1 MRRGGEHLRKD
12 PGAGTSH
19 LAPVLLPPGEDTTLS
34 ITAHESFYLLAIQ
47 TLRPRA
53 ICESVAVFEVDAVLV
68 KQVETLLFIVCVG
81 RGGESGKFAENERG
95 KYGQDVSWAQC
106 KSVLQAVRVCGGR
119 GESNPSAPCTRRPPP
134 EKNPNSRQTEIA
146 QTDMSVRIK

>member
-1 MRRGGEHLRKD
+1 M
-12 PGAGTSH
+12 
-19 LAPVLLPPGEDTTLS
+19 
-34 ITAHESFYLLAIQ
+34 
-47 TLRPRA
+47 
-53 ICESVAVFEVDAVLV
+53 LV

-81 RGGESGKFAENERG
+81 GGGESGKFAENERG

-134 EKNPNSRQTEIA
+134 EKNPNSRLIMQKVAHPDQSTMAESKEA
-146 QTDMSVRIK
+146 FQVLNLMSNFDRKSDVNSFRINTLGLKRVV

>member
-1 MRRGGEHLRKD
+1 M
-12 PGAGTSH
+12 
-19 LAPVLLPPGEDTTLS
+19 LLPPGEDTTLS
-34 ITAHESFYLLAIQ
+34 IASSHEPFDFLAIQ
-47 TLRPRA
+47 TFGPRA
-53 ICESVAVFEVDAVLV
+53 IPKSAALFEINSVLV

-106 KSVLQAVRVCGGR
+106 KSVLQAMRVCGGR

-134 EKNPNSRQTEIA
+134 ERKSELTPDRNRSDGYVRPDQIGNSANEKRKISCRRRPGT
-146 QTDMSVRIK
+146 